1 MNKLER
7 LAQNIEPSA
16 KNSSLTEKSL
26 LHFPENL
33 RKIHSYKVFGNDLLA
48 IPTGLIMEG
57 DDEEFEKPF
66 QFLSSEDELETFE
79 EEFREAVPPE
89 FIQIGSLYGASE
101 IVLLNKLQNTI
112 HIFHVQDICETDWMA
127 YKLQDV
133 ICTFEIFIEN
143 IRPQTVVCL
152 MHSADYTQFEMF
164 EIRNE
169 TEIYDGADSMEYSNS
184 EEVWAAYFELVEKA
198 ISNDFKIHYA
208 PKKVIDRFSN

>member
-1 MNKLER
+1 MNRLEK
-7 LAQNIEPSA
+7 LAQNIEPFA

-48 IPTGLIMEG
+48 IPTGLVMEG

-79 EEFREAVPPE
+79 EEFREVVPLE
-89 FIQIGSLYGASE
+89 FIPIGSLYGASE

-112 HIFHVQDICETDWMA
+112 HIFHVQDICDTDWMT

-133 ICTFEIFIEN
+133 ICTFEVFIEN

-152 MHSADYTQFEMF
+152 MNTDDYTQFEMF

-169 TEIYDGADSMEYSNS
+169 TEIYDGKDSIKYSTS
-184 EEVWAAYFELVEKA
+184 EELWAAYFKLVEKA
-198 ISNDFKIHYA
+198 IANDFKIHYA